1 MSELEAVTWVVRG
14 LQNAVTDAHR
24 SLPERAPRAR
34 RASDVN
40 ARSTV
45 FRTLAVT
52 LAVSLSQAYAPLAL
66 ASGSRLVDT
75 RQVSARLAEEA
86 ATRQARVALV
96 QSVLDGEATRHQAG
110 VMGLQA
116 DRLRAAVPHLSD
128 AELLDLSQRAEKVKD
143 VAAGYHDDG
152 LAIVGLVLLLAGLA
166 VLVAVSEGDEYY
178 DDCYCY

>member
-1 MSELEAVTWVVRG
+1 
-14 LQNAVTDAHR
+14 
-24 SLPERAPRAR
+24 
-34 RASDVN
+34 
-40 ARSTV
+40 
-45 FRTLAVT
+45 
-52 LAVSLSQAYAPLAL
+52 
-66 ASGSRLVDT
+66 
-75 RQVSARLAEEA
+75 
-86 ATRQARVALV
+86 
-96 QSVLDGEATRHQAG
+96 
-110 VMGLQA
+110 MGLQA